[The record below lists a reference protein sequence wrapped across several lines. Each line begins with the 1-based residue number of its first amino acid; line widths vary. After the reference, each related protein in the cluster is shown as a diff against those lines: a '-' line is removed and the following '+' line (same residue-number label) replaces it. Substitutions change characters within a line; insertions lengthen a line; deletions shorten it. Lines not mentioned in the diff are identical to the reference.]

1 MSKLQK
7 LAAWLILLGPESAGQ
22 ILKSFE
28 PQELEAIAGEMSR
41 LPVITAEV
49 REAIL
54 AEMSEVA
61 MAASHS
67 VRGGVEFTQSAL
79 SRAVGSNKATDI
91 LGRVSRQRGPSKAVQ
106 RMMDLEPRYLLNLL
120 KEEQPQ
126 TVALVLSHLR
136 PEKASELIGLLKP
149 EQRDP
154 IVERI
159 ATLGPTP
166 VEVVDTIAEVLQRR
180 IQGRVATGMSQTGGV
195 KSAADVLNALK
206 KDLSKTI
213 LTSLEERNAELGQA
227 IRQKMF
233 IFADLM
239 NLDTSALQK
248 VMREVDMRDLALSM
262 KRADEPLKAKLLG
275 SISKRAAETVNE
287 EMSFMTSVKLK
298 EIEAAQGRIIEI
310 VRRLE
315 NDGEIELEANQEA
328 GAS

>member
-1 MSKLQK
+1 
-7 LAAWLILLGPESAGQ
+7 ILLGPESAGQ

-54 AEMSEVA
+54 TEMSEVA

-106 RMMDLEPRYLLNLL
+106 RMMELEPRYLLNLL

-126 TVALVLSHLR
+126 TIALVLSHLR

-159 ATLGPTP
+159 ATLG
-166 VEVVDTIAEVLQRR
+166 
-180 IQGRVATGMSQTGGV
+180 
-195 KSAADVLNALK
+195 
-206 KDLSKTI
+206 
-213 LTSLEERNAELGQA
+213 
-227 IRQKMF
+227 
-233 IFADLM
+233 
-239 NLDTSALQK
+239 
-248 VMREVDMRDLALSM
+248 
-262 KRADEPLKAKLLG
+262 
-275 SISKRAAETVNE
+275 
-287 EMSFMTSVKLK
+287 
-298 EIEAAQGRIIEI
+298 
-310 VRRLE
+310 
-315 NDGEIELEANQEA
+315 
-328 GAS
+328 